1 MLFKFV
7 SLGAGK
13 EPTNVIIPSAGDRIK
28 LGLTGTILSGSLK
41 KYTVNNN
48 NIKNIKLIKLE
59 NVKNTIVNKN
69 NVKT

>member
-1 MLFKFV
+1 
-7 SLGAGK
+7 
-13 EPTNVIIPSAGDRIK
+13 
-28 LGLTGTILSGSLK
+28 SLK